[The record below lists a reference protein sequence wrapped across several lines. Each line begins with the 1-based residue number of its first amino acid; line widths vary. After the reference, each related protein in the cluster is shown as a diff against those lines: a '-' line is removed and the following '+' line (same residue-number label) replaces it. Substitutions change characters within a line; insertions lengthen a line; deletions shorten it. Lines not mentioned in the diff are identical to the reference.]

1 MGKRILFVDDEENI
15 LEGVR
20 RTLRSMRAEWDMFFA
35 PSGVEALNLLKQQAV
50 DIIVTDMLM
59 PGMNGAELLSEVMRL
74 YPNTIRF
81 ILSGQSDKEACFRS
95 AGIAHQFLKKPCNV
109 EEIKEAINRAFLL
122 RGGLADEKLM
132 KIVSRI
138 TTLPTFPDLYSE
150 MMQEL
155 RNPDVSLDRIGKII
169 EQDMAMSAR
178 VLQLVNSA
186 FFGLTHRIS
195 NPTQAAALLGI
206 ESLKSMVLV
215 AHIFKQYEGI
225 KTPLFS
231 LNALWSHSIAI
242 SMYSFLITNAEAGT
256 PGDMDVAYTAGLL
269 HDVGKLVFA
278 VSLTDQYEKA
288 LSHARDCNMPVEKAE
303 KEFFGATHADVGA
316 YLLGLWGLPD
326 SIVEAIL
333 YHHRPGECLAGRFGP
348 LTSIH
353 AAHLM
358 EKELSQAD
366 GRGLPVEIDAEY
378 FNRIGVEERI
388 AAWKELCLGVPKKK
402 SGE

>member
-1 MGKRILFVDDEENI
+1 MKKILFVDDEENI
-15 LEGVR
+15 LDGIR
-20 RTLRSMRAEWDMFFA
+20 RMLRNMKAEWDMFFVA
-35 PSGVEALNLLKQQAV
+35 NGVEALNLLKRQPV
-50 DIIVTDMLM
+50 DIIVSDMLM
-59 PGMNGAELLSEVMRL
+59 PVMSGAELLSEVMRL
-74 YPNTIRF
+74 YPNTVRF
-81 ILSGQSDKEACFRS
+81 ILSGQSNKEACLRS
-95 AGIAHQFLKKPCNV
+95 AGIAHQFLTKPCNV

-122 RGGLADEKLM
+122 RGGLTDEKLM

-138 TTLPTFPDLYSE
+138 TTLPTFPELYSK

-155 RNPDVSLDRIGKII
+155 RKPDVSVDRIGKII

-186 FFGLTHRIS
+186 FFGLSHHIS
-195 NPTQAAALLGI
+195 SPTQAVALLGI

-225 KTPLFS
+225 KTSLFS
-231 LNALWSHSIAI
+231 LDALWSHSIAI
-242 SMYSFLITNAEAGT
+242 STYSFLITNAEAGT
-256 PGDMDVAYTAGLL
+256 PDGMDVAYTAGLL
-269 HDVGKLVFA
+269 HDIGKLVFA
-278 VSLTDQYEKA
+278 VSLTDQYEKV
-288 LSHARDCNMPVEKAE
+288 LSRARDCNIPVEKAE

-358 EKELSQAD
+358 ERELSQTD
-366 GRGLPVEIDAEY
+366 GRSLPVEIDTEY
-378 FNRIGVEERI
+378 FKRIGVEERI
-388 AAWKELCLGVPKKK
+388 AAWKELCLGVPKKR
-402 SGE
+402 SRE